1 VDQVTQHKRQ
11 VLKLV
16 AEGRNN
22 RHIAEYLSLSV
33 KTVEK
38 HRANLM
44 AKLDLHNTA
53 ELTSFAIQNSL
64 VTR

>member
-1 VDQVTQHKRQ
+1 
-11 VLKLV
+11 
-16 AEGRNN
+16 
-22 RHIAEYLSLSV
+22 V

-44 AKLDLHNTA
+44 SKLDLHNTA

-64 VTR
+64 VAR